1 MGTGASRP
9 GDLVGLLS
17 ALQAS
22 LFFWCRRHIT
32 VLAGEGRKQV
42 AGLVVECKWLDS
54 CNTAGEGWLTAAL
67 SLLLQTQR
75 SWWPTVCQ
83 C

>member
-1 MGTGASRP
+1 MGTGTSRP

-32 VLAGEGRKQV
+32 VLAGEARKQV
-42 AGLVVECKWLDS
+42 AGLIVECKWLKLQV
-54 CNTAGEGWLTAAL
+54 NAGAL
-67 SLLLQTQR
+67 SAQCSSLLLQTRR
-75 SWWPTVCQ
+75 SW
-83 C
+83 